1 MQVSFH
7 VFYTVRLLVKCQ
19 PYFFI
24 YYVTVLHNKITYINL
39 NIIRF
44 KHFLVFMMYF
54 VALGLILKIL
64 FVFIVT
70 NCFLNLTCSSPA
82 SSSSSTVVS
91 SNECVNGFSGSSGVK
106 VIRNGGRKTGK
117 QARPISAVPS
127 ELSDIS
133 YTTSDD
139 AGIEDESEESNPT
152 LDVSAVDVKELQST
166 ANSIVELSSHWT
178 GRINEAHRIAC
189 ELLSTEEQYVCV
201 LSLIDQVRKCFK

>member
-1 MQVSFH
+1 
-7 VFYTVRLLVKCQ
+7 
-19 PYFFI
+19 
-24 YYVTVLHNKITYINL
+24 
-39 NIIRF
+39 
-44 KHFLVFMMYF
+44 MMYF

-64 FVFIVT
+64 FVFIIT
-70 NCFLNLTCSSPA
+70 NWFLNLTCSSPA

-201 LSLIDQVRKCFK
+201 LSLIDQVRKCCK